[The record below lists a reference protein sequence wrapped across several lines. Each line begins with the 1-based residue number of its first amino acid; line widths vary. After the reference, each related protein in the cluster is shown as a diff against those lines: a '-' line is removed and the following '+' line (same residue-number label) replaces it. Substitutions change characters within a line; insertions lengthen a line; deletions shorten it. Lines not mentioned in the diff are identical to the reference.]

1 VRPPRDDPS
10 PPLRDG
16 RPRPRAAVVGLD
28 DGGVAVGEEDVAVDG
43 LDGVPEEE
51 EPEDVLS
58 AASVLL
64 RLTVT
69 RLLEDLDEEP

>member
-1 VRPPRDDPS
+1 
-10 PPLRDG
+10 
-16 RPRPRAAVVGLD
+16 LD